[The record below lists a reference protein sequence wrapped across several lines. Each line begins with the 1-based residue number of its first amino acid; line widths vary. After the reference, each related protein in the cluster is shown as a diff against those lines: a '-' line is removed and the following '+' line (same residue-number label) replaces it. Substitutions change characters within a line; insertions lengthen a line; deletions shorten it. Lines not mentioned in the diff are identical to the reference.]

1 MRIPMMFV
9 NVMRRTTLLVSMVCL
24 IAIVGASPDAQ
35 SPASNPPAASAP
47 AAQEPLQ
54 RPTFRSSVDIIYVNV
69 IVRDKNGQPVR
80 GLTADDFVIT
90 EDNRPQTVRTF
101 AYEEVTTSVDAD
113 AANVNAANPRT
124 GNPSAANAGAAA
136 NSPDAPSV
144 LAPLGAAAKKLAAGA
159 APPEAANTAATSAPT
174 DYHGRRLIV
183 LFFDLGG
190 MQPEEIERAAV
201 SAREYVERKLSP
213 ADLIAVVSLS
223 QTLQVLQDFTDDREA
238 LIQVLSQFD
247 PNANAGL
254 GEGATAEE
262 AAAAAETATESGGE
276 FVPDDSEFNMF
287 NTDRRLQ
294 ALGDVASTLGAIE
307 QRKSILYFSGGMGRT
322 GTDNQVVMRRTID
335 QAVRAN
341 VAIYAMDSRGLQA
354 VVPGGDAQ
362 QGSSRGTGAFSGA
375 SQRGRVDSQFASQ
388 EALNALA
395 RDTGG
400 QAVFDSNDFGEVFAR
415 VVSDTSAYYVIGYES
430 TNPRLDGKYR
440 RIKVTTKRGDSRVEH
455 RAGYYARRDFK
466 HSTKADREQQLQ
478 EQITAELS
486 TTDLPVYLTTAYFR
500 LNEKRFAVPVTIA
513 VPGSKIPFVK
523 AGDKARATLDLL
535 GLVIDERNRPIA
547 RVRDTL
553 SLGADAANRVV
564 QYQTTLE
571 LPPGRYRMK
580 VVARENE
587 LGTMGAFE
595 NEVVVPSLGAEKV
608 RISSVVLGTR
618 IGSEERSRINPLATL
633 AEGLVPAVVPVV
645 SARQRM
651 YFYFEVYD
659 PSAANGSAA
668 NGSASSANASTGS
681 GNNGSDAA
689 TRKAKGDE
697 PVRVLASLSFL
708 RGGTRVYQTGVVNVT
723 RLADPERGAAA
734 FRLEVAPASLAPGLY
749 TCQVN
754 VIDDLA
760 GAFTFPRLTL
770 AVRP

>member
-1 MRIPMMFV
+1 
-9 NVMRRTTLLVSMVCL
+9 
-24 IAIVGASPDAQ
+24 
-35 SPASNPPAASAP
+35 
-47 AAQEPLQ
+47 
-54 RPTFRSSVDIIYVNV
+54 
-69 IVRDKNGQPVR
+69 
-80 GLTADDFVIT
+80 
-90 EDNRPQTVRTF
+90 
-101 AYEEVTTSVDAD
+101 
-113 AANVNAANPRT
+113 
-124 GNPSAANAGAAA
+124 
-136 NSPDAPSV
+136 
-144 LAPLGAAAKKLAAGA
+144 
-159 APPEAANTAATSAPT
+159 
-174 DYHGRRLIV
+174 
-183 LFFDLGG
+183 
-190 MQPEEIERAAV
+190 
-201 SAREYVERKLSP
+201 
-213 ADLIAVVSLS
+213 
-223 QTLQVLQDFTDDREA
+223 VLQDFTGDRAA
-238 LIQVLSQFD
+238 LVKVLAQFD
-247 PNANAGL
+247 PNASTGF
-254 GEGATAEE
+254 GEGATAED
-262 AAAAAETATESGGE
+262 AVAGAETATESGGE

-307 QRKSILYFSGGMGRT
+307 QRKSLLYFSGGMGRT
-322 GTDNQVVMRRTID
+322 GTDNQVLLRRTID

-362 QGSSRGTGAFSGA
+362 QGSGRGTGAFSGA
-375 SQRGRVDSQFASQ
+375 AQRGRVDSQFASQ

-400 QAVFDSNDFGEVFAR
+400 QAVFDSNDFGDVFAR
-415 VVSDTSAYYVIGYES
+415 VAADTSAYYVIGYES

-440 RIKVTTKRGDSRVEH
+440 RIKVTAKRGDYRVEH

-486 TTDLPVYLTTAYFR
+486 ATDLPVYLNTAYFR
-500 LNEKRFAVPVTIA
+500 LNDKRYAVPLTIA

-523 AGDKARATLDLL
+523 TGDKARATLDLL

-553 SLGADAANRVV
+553 SLGENAANRVV

-595 NEVVVPSLGAEKV
+595 NEVVVPALGAERVKV
-608 RISSVVLGTR
+608 SSVVLGTR
-618 IGSEERSRINPLATL
+618 IGGEERSRVNPLSTV
-633 AEGLVPAVVPVV
+633 AEGLVPSVVPVV
-645 SARQRM
+645 SARQRL

-659 PSAANGSAA
+659 PST
-668 NGSASSANASTGS
+668 STGS
-681 GNNGSDAA
+681 SQSKGDQAKEDQAKGDQ
-689 TRKAKGDE
+689 AKGDE
-697 PVRVLASLSFL
+697 AVRVLASLSFL
-708 RGGTRVYQTGVVNVT
+708 RGGARVYQTGVVTVT

-760 GAFTFPRLTL
+760 GAFTFPRLML

>member
-1 MRIPMMFV
+1 MAL
-9 NVMRRTTLLVSMVCL
+9 RTLMACLLAL
-24 IAIVGASPDAQ
+24 IAVVVAS
-35 SPASNPPAASAP
+35 P

-69 IVRDKNGQPVR
+69 IVRDKDGQPVR
-80 GLTADDFVIT
+80 GLKADDFVIT
-90 EDNRPQTVRTF
+90 EDGRPQMVRTF
-101 AYEEVTTSVDAD
+101 AYEEVTATS
-113 AANVNAANPRT
+113 AAANAANPNGANT
-124 GNPSAANAGAAA
+124 GDAAGVT
-136 NSPDAPSV
+136 PSV
-144 LAPLGAAAKKLAAGA
+144 LAPLGAAAKKPAAGTGAPGADA
-159 APPEAANTAATSAPT
+159 ADRHA
-174 DYHGRRLIV
+174 GRR
-183 LFFDLGG
+183 DGSG
-190 MQPEEIERAAV
+190 RGERANRLSRPPPDRPVLRSQRDA
-201 SAREYVERKLSP
+201 ARGDRARRRLRARVPVEGKLAP

-223 QTLQVLQDFTDDREA
+223 QTLQVLQDFTGDRAA
-238 LIQVLSQFD
+238 LIKVLAQFD
-247 PNANAGL
+247 PNASTGF
-254 GEGATAEE
+254 GEGATAED
-262 AAAAAETATESGGE
+262 AAAAAETVTESGGE

-322 GTDNQVVMRRTID
+322 GTDNQVLLRRTID

-362 QGSSRGTGAFSGA
+362 QASSRGTAAFSGA
-375 SQRGRVDSQFASQ
+375 AQRGRVDSQFASQ

-400 QAVFDSNDFGEVFAR
+400 QAVFDSNDFGDVFAR
-415 VVSDTSAYYVIGYES
+415 VVADTSAYYVLGYES

-440 RIKVTTKRGDSRVEH
+440 RIKVTAKRGDYRVEH

-486 TTDLPVYLTTAYFR
+486 ATDLPVYLNTAYFR
-500 LNEKRFAVPVTIA
+500 LNEKRYAVPVTIA

-523 AGDKARATLDLL
+523 TGDKARATLDLL

-553 SLGADAANRVV
+553 SLGENATNRVI

-595 NEVVVPSLGAEKV
+595 SEVVVPALGAERV
-608 RISSVVLGTR
+608 RVSSVVLGTR
-618 IGSEERSRINPLATL
+618 IGGEERSRVNPLATL

-645 SARQRM
+645 SARQRL

-659 PSAANGSAA
+659 PSTRPETGRGSADRERPDRKCP
-668 NGSASSANASTGS
+668 GRRRHDRKRSI
-681 GNNGSDAA
+681 GSDATQGQRETSRCA
-689 TRKAKGDE
+689 CWPACRSCAAARASIRPAWSTSRGSPIPNAAPRRSGWKWRRPRSRRVCI
-697 PVRVLASLSFL
+697 PVRS
-708 RGGTRVYQTGVVNVT
+708 T
-723 RLADPERGAAA
+723 
-734 FRLEVAPASLAPGLY
+734 
-749 TCQVN
+749 
-754 VIDDLA
+754 
-760 GAFTFPRLTL
+760 
-770 AVRP
+770 

>member
-1 MRIPMMFV
+1 MTTDRMTTAT
-9 NVMRRTTLLVSMVCL
+9 RRSLGSRLLTLAACLLALVAVTF
-24 IAIVGASPDAQ
+24 
-35 SPASNPPAASAP
+35 
-47 AAQEPLQ
+47 AAQEPPQ

-69 IVRDKNGQPVR
+69 IVRDKSGQPVR

-90 EDNRPQTVRTF
+90 EDDRPQTVRTF
-101 AYEEVTTSVDAD
+101 AYEEVTAAAAD
-113 AANVNAANPRT
+113 ATAATSAPT
-124 GNPSAANAGAAA
+124 ATPS
-136 NSPDAPSV
+136 SL
-144 LAPLGAAAKKLAAGA
+144 LALLGAAAKKPIAGA
-159 APPEAANTAATSAPT
+159 GAGAPAATPGASAEAAAANAAAANATT

-183 LFFDLGG
+183 LFFDTGA

-201 SAREYVERKLSP
+201 SAREYVERKLAP
-213 ADLIAVVSLS
+213 ADLVAVVSLS
-223 QTLQVLQDFTDDREA
+223 QTLQVLQDFTGDREA
-238 LIQVLSQFD
+238 LVKVLAQFD
-247 PNANAGL
+247 PNASTGF
-254 GEGATAEE
+254 GEGATAED
-262 AAAAAETATESGGE
+262 AAAAADTAATSGGE

-322 GTDNQVVMRRTID
+322 GTDNQVLLRRTID

-362 QGSSRGTGAFSGA
+362 QASSRGSGAFSGA
-375 SQRGRVDSQFASQ
+375 AQRGRFDSQTASQ

-400 QAVFDSNDFGEVFAR
+400 QAVFDSNDFGDVFSR

-440 RIKVTTKRGDSRVEH
+440 RIKVTTKRSDYRVEH

-478 EQITAELS
+478 EQITADLS
-486 TTDLPVYLTTAYFR
+486 ATDLPVYLTTAWFR
-500 LNEKRFAVPVTIA
+500 LNEKRYAVPVTIA

-523 AGDKARATLDLL
+523 TGDKARATLDLL

-553 SLGADAANRVV
+553 SLGENATNRVV

-595 NEVVVPSLGAEKV
+595 NEVVVPTLGNERIKV
-608 RISSVVLGTR
+608 SSVVLGTR
-618 IGSEERSRINPLATL
+618 IGGEERSRVNPLATL
-633 AEGLVPAVVPVV
+633 AEGLVPIVAPVV
-645 SARQRM
+645 SARQRL
-651 YFYFEVYD
+651 YVYFEVYD
-659 PSAANGSAA
+659 PGHET
-668 NGSASSANASTGS
+668 GSSATGS
-681 GNNGSDAA
+681 NRTKS
-689 TRKAKGDE
+689 DE

-708 RGGTRVYQTGVVNVT
+708 RGGARVYQTGVVSVT

-760 GAFTFPRLTL
+760 GAFTFPRLAL

>member
-1 MRIPMMFV
+1 
-9 NVMRRTTLLVSMVCL
+9 
-24 IAIVGASPDAQ
+24 
-35 SPASNPPAASAP
+35 
-47 AAQEPLQ
+47 
-54 RPTFRSSVDIIYVNV
+54 
-69 IVRDKNGQPVR
+69 
-80 GLTADDFVIT
+80 
-90 EDNRPQTVRTF
+90 
-101 AYEEVTTSVDAD
+101 
-113 AANVNAANPRT
+113 
-124 GNPSAANAGAAA
+124 
-136 NSPDAPSV
+136 
-144 LAPLGAAAKKLAAGA
+144 
-159 APPEAANTAATSAPT
+159 
-174 DYHGRRLIV
+174 
-183 LFFDLGG
+183 
-190 MQPEEIERAAV
+190 
-201 SAREYVERKLSP
+201 
-213 ADLIAVVSLS
+213 
-223 QTLQVLQDFTDDREA
+223 
-238 LIQVLSQFD
+238 
-247 PNANAGL
+247 
-254 GEGATAEE
+254 
-262 AAAAAETATESGGE
+262 
-276 FVPDDSEFNMF
+276 
-287 NTDRRLQ
+287 
-294 ALGDVASTLGAIE
+294 VASTLGGIE

-322 GTDNQVVMRRTID
+322 GTDNQVLLRRTID

-354 VVPGGDAQ
+354 IVPGGDAQ

-375 SQRGRVDSQFASQ
+375 AQRGRVDSQFASQ

-400 QAVFDSNDFGEVFAR
+400 QAVFDSNDFNDVFER
-415 VVSDTSAYYVIGYES
+415 VVADTSAYYVIGYES

-440 RIKVTTKRGDSRVEH
+440 RIKVTTKRGDYRVEH

-466 HSTKADREQQLQ
+466 HSTKSDREQQLQ

-486 TTDLPVYLTTAYFR
+486 ATDLPVYLNTAYFR
-500 LNEKRFAVPVTIA
+500 LNEKRYAVPVTIA

-523 AGDKARATLDLL
+523 TGDKARATLDLL

-553 SLGADAANRVV
+553 SLGENATNRVV

-595 NEVVVPSLGAEKV
+595 NEVIVPALGPERV
-608 RISSVVLGTR
+608 RVSSVVLGTR
-618 IGSEERSRINPLATL
+618 IGGEERSRVNPLSTL
-633 AEGLVPAVVPVV
+633 AEGLVPSVAPVV
-645 SARQRM
+645 SARQRL

-659 PSAANGSAA
+659 PSTQTGDGQTGSAQT
-668 NGSASSANASTGS
+668 GSAKTGSAPAGSVKTGS
-681 GNNGSDAA
+681 GQIGSGA
-689 TRKAKGDE
+689 TQRAKGDE

-708 RGGTRVYQTGVVNVT
+708 RGGARVYQTGVVNVT
-723 RLADPERGAAA
+723 RLADPARGAAA

-760 GAFTFPRLTL
+760 GAFTFPRLML